1 VSIARMGWIEG
12 QPGRYH
18 LYRIAIVVYVFR
30 DARGPFLVV
39 GAVWDV
45 SIMKVCGRNGGNIV
59 TEKKDE

>member
-1 VSIARMGWIEG
+1 MSVAWIGWIEG

-18 LYRIAIVVYVFR
+18 LYRVAIVVYVFK

-45 SIMKVCGRNGGNIV
+45 SIMKVCGRNGGYIV